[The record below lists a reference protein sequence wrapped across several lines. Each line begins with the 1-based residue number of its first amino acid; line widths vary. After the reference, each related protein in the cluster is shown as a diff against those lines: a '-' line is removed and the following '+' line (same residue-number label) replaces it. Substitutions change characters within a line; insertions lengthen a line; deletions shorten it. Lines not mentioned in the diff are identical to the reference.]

1 MSTPASYSVVDE
13 LRQRIQRL
21 AGPPSHGRDVLPFGI
36 DIIDRVLPGGG
47 LPLGALH
54 EVAGGG
60 NGAIDGAAAALF
72 TAGIAARTTGKVLWC
87 VTRQDLFA
95 PALAQAGLL
104 PSRVKLAGQVQ
115 G

>member
-1 MSTPASYSVVDE
+1 MSTPNTRPAVTE
-13 LRQRIQRL
+13 LRERIQRL
-21 AGPPSHGRDVLPFGI
+21 EGSPARHRTVLPFGLPA
-36 DIIDRVLPGGG
+36 IDRYLPGGG

-72 TAGIAARTTGKVLWC
+72 IAARTRGKVLWC

-95 PALAQAGLL
+95 VALAQAGL
-104 PSRVKLAGQVQ
+104 PPDRVIYVEAG
-115 G
+115 